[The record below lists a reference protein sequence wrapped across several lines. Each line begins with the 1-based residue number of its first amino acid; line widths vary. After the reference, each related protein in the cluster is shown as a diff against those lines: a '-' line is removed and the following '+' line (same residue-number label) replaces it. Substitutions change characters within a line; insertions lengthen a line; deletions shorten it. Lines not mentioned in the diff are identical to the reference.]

1 MAVAKRELLERSLY
15 DQDFYSWA
23 LEQGLL
29 LRSRRFSELDL
40 ENLIDEVEALAR
52 GEVSELD
59 NRYTTL
65 LLHLLKWQ
73 FQPDQRSN
81 SWRAAIRRSR
91 IRIHKLLDQNPGL
104 KPRQQELF
112 DEAYP
117 EAREGAAAETNLPSE
132 HFPAELPYTLDKAM
146 APEFWP
152 GGEEMPTRGAQKRRR
167 R

>member
-1 MAVAKRELLERSLY
+1 MAIAKRELLERSLY

-23 LEQGLL
+23 LEQGSL
-29 LRSRRFSELDL
+29 LRSKRFAELDL

-52 GEVSELD
+52 GEAGELD

-81 SWRAAIRRSR
+81 SWSAAIRRSR

-104 KPRQQELF
+104 KPRRQELF
-112 DEAYP
+112 DEAYL

-132 HFPAELPYTLDKAM
+132 HFPAELPYTLEQAM
-146 APEFWP
+146 DPGFWP
-152 GGEEMPTRGAQKRRR
+152 GGEEMRATADRRR